1 MVLLATLDTVIL
13 SPKQF
18 ASTIKQGLANKRT
31 TTFFIIQV
39 IMVFV
44 FAILYYLSVLF
55 DKGVFNTK
63 IDKDEMLEANFL
75 EALHY
80 SLITQTTVGYS
91 GGYNFLT
98 PSGKV
103 INFAHLFSMLA
114 ILLFI

>member
-13 SPKQF
+13 SPNEF
-18 ASTIKQGLANKRT
+18 ATTVKKGLSNKRT

-44 FAILYYLSVLF
+44 FAVLYYLSVLF
-55 DKGVFNTK
+55 DRGFFNLKTEE
-63 IDKDEMLEANFL
+63 DEMLEANFL

-91 GGYNFLT
+91 GGYNFLST
-98 PSGKV
+98 SGKIV
-103 INFAHLFSMLA
+103 NFAHLFSMLA

>member
-13 SPKQF
+13 SPKEF
-18 ASTIKQGLANKRT
+18 ASTVRKGLANKRT

-55 DKGVFNTK
+55 DRGFFNLK
-63 IDKDEMLEANFL
+63 IDEDEMLEANFL

-91 GGYNFLT
+91 GGYNFLST
-98 PSGKV
+98 SGKIV
-103 INFAHLFSMLA
+103 NFAHLFSMLA

>member
-13 SPKQF
+13 SPKEF
-18 ASTIKQGLANKRT
+18 VSTVRSGLSNKRT

-39 IMVFV
+39 VMVFV
-44 FAILYYLSVLF
+44 FALLYYLSVLF
-55 DKGVFNTK
+55 EKSDNK
-63 IDKDEMLEANFL
+63 EMLDANFL

-91 GGYNFLT
+91 GGYDFLT
-98 PSGKV
+98 TSGKI
-103 INFAHLFSMLA
+103 INFIHLFSMLA

>member
-13 SPKQF
+13 SPKEF
-18 ASTIKQGLANKRT
+18 VSTVKSGLSNKRT
-31 TTFFIIQV
+31 TTFFIIQL

-55 DKGVFNTK
+55 EKHDE
-63 IDKDEMLEANFL
+63 EMLEANFL

-91 GGYNFLT
+91 GGYDFLT
-98 PSGKV
+98 TSGKV
-103 INFAHLFSMLA
+103 INFIHLFSMLA